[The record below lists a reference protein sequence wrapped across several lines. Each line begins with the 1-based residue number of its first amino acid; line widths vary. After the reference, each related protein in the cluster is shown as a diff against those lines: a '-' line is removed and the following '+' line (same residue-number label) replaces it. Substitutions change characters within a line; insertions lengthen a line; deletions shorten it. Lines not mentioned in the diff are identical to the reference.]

1 MKKYFFYGML
11 LAMGMASCSK
21 AASEG
26 EALEPSIEQLPDG
39 SRRITL
45 YADSDPIQET
55 DTKTTYASD
64 QTFSW
69 VAGDKISVL
78 FHNSSDEPVWVDFEA
93 STSAASSSFTATVSG
108 ELTLGAPTSGTFW
121 ALYPANANHVYTD
134 DDHIQFYLPDTHE
147 GTTARI
153 PMIAKAT
160 GTPAFHFRH
169 LGGALKITV
178 KNIRSE
184 VSNIRVQFN
193 SHGWSGAKY
202 VAGLFDVQDPGT
214 STPTILGTPSTEY
227 VATYITNATAAVD
240 GSHNAVVYIP
250 LPKFEVWPS
259 IEFSVYDADKNV
271 VLYNK
276 TMTSGGLQF
285 YVRRQQ
291 ICRLNDLTLA
301 DVDRSSK
308 IQVDGYFDEWG
319 TADGVVSKTWPGT
332 VDTQPFELKVA
343 SDGTNIWF
351 YHAFDGS
358 KVDLSYSGYLELYMD
373 TDNNAAT
380 GDPDLWFAKGAD
392 KNLVYDYSLSTG
404 KPKTTFYFHR
414 WETPSYDEGTS
425 KYVWSNTGGSAPASV
440 SWAAYQNEDND
451 MFFEWG
457 APIASFGFTAGQ
469 TIRFGFVARKP
480 QATSVNSLLSFTIP
494 TPAAP

>member
-1 MKKYFFYGML
+1 MKKIFFYGML

-21 AASEG
+21 AISEN
-26 EALEPSIEQLPDG
+26 EAFEPTVEQLPDG
-39 SRRITL
+39 SRLITL
-45 YADSDPIQET
+45 YADCDKILEA
-55 DTKTTYASD
+55 DAETKTTYASD

-78 FHNSSDEPVWVDFEA
+78 FHNGSNEPVWVDFEA

-108 ELTLGAPTSGTFW
+108 ELTLGAPTTGTFW

-134 DDHIQFYLPDTHE
+134 DDHIQFYLPDTHD

-169 LGGALKITV
+169 LGGALKVTV
-178 KNIRSE
+178 KNIRTE

-193 SHGWSGAKY
+193 SHGWSGYRY
-202 VAGLFDVQDPGT
+202 VAGSFDVQDPGT
-214 STPTILGTPSTEY
+214 ETPSIIANPKTEKIASY
-227 VATYITNATAAVD
+227 IASATGPVD

-250 LPKFEVWPS
+250 LPKYDVWPNV
-259 IEFSVYDADKNV
+259 EFSVFDADKNV

-276 TMTSGGLQF
+276 TFSTPDVCLFS
-285 YVRRQQ
+285 VRRQQ
-291 ICRLNDLTLA
+291 ICRLNDLTLTT
-301 DVDRSSK
+301 VDRSSK

-332 VDTQPFELKVA
+332 AESQPFTLKVA
-343 SDGTNIWF
+343 SDGTYIWF

-358 KVDLSYSGYLELYMD
+358 KVDLSYSGYLELFMD
-373 TDNNAAT
+373 TDNDALT
-380 GDPDLWFAKGAD
+380 GDTGKWFAKGTD
-392 KNLVYDYSLSTG
+392 KDLVYDYSLSTG
-404 KPKTTFYFHR
+404 KPRTTFHFHR
-414 WETPSYDEGTS
+414 WETYNSGTGT
-425 KYVWSNTGGSAPASV
+425 WDTGGAAPASV
-440 SWAAYQNEDND
+440 NWAAYQNASND

-469 TIRFGFVARKP
+469 TIRFGFVARSP
-480 QATSVNSLLSFTIP
+480 EATSVNDLLSFTIP